1 MSSNLNSF
9 CKIVEKRHND
19 DCMKI
24 IMKSL
29 PLCGSITKML
39 EYLKSSNDLEIK
51 MEIISRKE
59 KYKFVSHVLSLI
71 KFRTLPRSDKNIVYK
86 YLKLFT
92 NYSIST
98 LKRMSAKWRDGKLVY
113 HAIRKYNVENIG
125 IEKNRFHQKYFSTDI
140 SLLIET
146 DIAHGCLNGN
156 ATKQI
161 LLREYEVFKN
171 ADYSN
176 ISQISV
182 AHIYNIRNSN
192 RQYTSSH
199 AMYFKKTRATQ
210 VSIGI
215 RSKPTPGGK
224 PGYIRVDTVHQ
235 GDYANIKGVYHINIV
250 DEVTQYEFIAT
261 VEKIS
266 ERYLK
271 SVMVELLKMFPF
283 SIIEFHSDNGSE
295 YINRYTVE
303 ILNRLHIKLTKSR
316 SRRSNDNALVE
327 SKNGSII
334 RKQFGRNYIDRN
346 FASELNEFDQNYL
359 NLYLNYHRPCGFAE
373 NRKINKN
380 GKIKKCYNQY
390 LTPYEK
396 FKSLDNS
403 EQYLKS
409 DVSIE
414 QLDKIAYSE
423 SDNSFAKRMKKE
435 RNRIFRKINKFN
447 RDNIFKNN
455 LKIS

>member
-9 CKIVEKRHND
+9 CKIVEND
-19 DCMKI
+19 NCMKI
-24 IMKSL
+24 IMKNL

-59 KYKFVSHVLSLI
+59 KYKFVSHTLSLI
-71 KFRTLPRSDKNIVYK
+71 KFRTLSRSDKSIVYR
-86 YLKLFT
+86 YLRLFT

-113 HAIRKYNVENIG
+113 HAVKKYSVENKS
-125 IEKNRFHQKYFSTDI
+125 IEKNRFHQKYFAFDVA
-140 SLLIET
+140 LLIKT

-156 ATKQI
+156 ATKRI
-161 LLREYEVFKN
+161 LIREYKIFKN
-171 ADYSN
+171 ADYAN
-176 ISQISV
+176 ISQISIS
-182 AHIYNIRNSN
+182 HIYNIRNSN
-192 RQYTSSH
+192 KQYTSSH
-199 AMYFKKTRATQ
+199 AMYFKKIMATQ

-215 RSKPTPGGK
+215 RSKPTPNGK

-261 VEKIS
+261 VERIS
-266 ERYLK
+266 EKYLK
-271 SVMVELLKMFPF
+271 PVMIELLKLFPF
-283 SIIEFHSDNGSE
+283 YIFEFHSDNGSE

-303 ILNRLHIKLTKSR
+303 ILNKLHIKLTKSR
-316 SRRSNDNALVE
+316 CSNDNALVE

-334 RKQFGRNYIDRN
+334 RKQFGRNYIDRK
-346 FASELNEFDQNYL
+346 FANELNEFNKNYL

-373 NRKINKN
+373 NKKMNKN

-390 LTPYEK
+390 MTPYEK
-396 FKSLDNS
+396 FKSLDDS
-403 EQYLKS
+403 KQYLKS
-409 DVSIE
+409 NISIE
-414 QLDKIAYSE
+414 QLDEIAYNE
-423 SDNSFAKRMKKE
+423 SDNEFARRMKKE
-435 RNRIFRKINKFN
+435 RNRIFRKINKYN
-447 RDNIFKNN
+447 RDSIYKNN